1 MATRTARPAARRPL
15 DAEEMAA
22 WRAFVLANAR
32 IVKLLQGELESEQGL
47 SLPAYECLVRL
58 SEAADGR
65 LRMSEL
71 ATFATLTPSGLTRL
85 IDKLVA
91 DGLVERLRCESD
103 ARVVYAAITPA
114 GRQRLR
120 EAYPTHL
127 RGVREHFIDLLTPA
141 QLAALHAALDP
152 LVAGCPTQ
160 P

>member
-1 MATRTARPAARRPL
+1 MATRTERPAARRPL
-15 DAEEMAA
+15 DADEMAA

-32 IVKLLQGELESEQGL
+32 IVKLLGAELDSEGL
-47 SLPAYECLVRL
+47 SLPAYECLARL

-65 LRMSEL
+65 MRMSDL

-91 DGLVERLRCESD
+91 DGLVERLRCDTD

-114 GRQRLR
+114 GLTRLK
-120 EAYPTHL
+120 EAYPVHL
-127 RGVREHFIDLLTPA
+127 RGVREHFIDRLTPS
-141 QLAALHAALDP
+141 QLATLRAALDP
-152 LVAGCPTQ
+152 LVAGCPTE

>member
-1 MATRTARPAARRPL
+1 
-15 DAEEMAA
+15 MAA
-22 WRAFVLANAR
+22 WRAFVLANAK
-32 IVKLLQGELESEQGL
+32 IVKLLQGELETEQGL

-58 SEAADGR
+58 SEAPDGR
-65 LRMSEL
+65 LRMSDL

-103 ARVVYAAITPA
+103 ARVVYAAITQA
-114 GRQRLR
+114 GQQRLR
-120 EAYPTHL
+120 AAYPTHL
-127 RGVREHFIDLLTPA
+127 RGVREHFIDLLTPT

-152 LVAGCPTQ
+152 LVAGCPTE

>member
-1 MATRTARPAARRPL
+1 MATRAAQTAARRPL

-32 IVKLLQGELESEQGL
+32 IVKLLQGELENEQGL

-65 LRMSEL
+65 LRMSDL

-91 DGLVERLRCESD
+91 DGLVERLRCETD

-120 EAYPTHL
+120 NAYPTHL

-141 QLAALHAALDP
+141 QLSALHAALDP
-152 LVAGCPTQ
+152 LVAGCPTES
-160 P
+160 

>member
-1 MATRTARPAARRPL
+1 MATRAARPATRRSL

-32 IVKLLQGELESEQGL
+32 IVKLLQAELETEQGL

-58 SEAADGR
+58 SEAVEGR
-65 LRMSEL
+65 MRMSDL

-91 DGLVERLRCESD
+91 DGLVERLRCETD

-114 GRQRLR
+114 GERRLR
-120 EAYPTHL
+120 DAYPTHL
-127 RGVREHFIDLLTPA
+127 RGVREHFIDRLTPA
-141 QLAALHAALDP
+141 QLTTLHAALDP
-152 LVAGCPTQ
+152 LVAGCPTES
-160 P
+160 

>member
-1 MATRTARPAARRPL
+1 
-15 DAEEMAA
+15 MAA
-22 WRAFVLANAR
+22 WRAFVLANAK
-32 IVKLLQGELESEQGL
+32 IVKLLQGELEAEQGL

-58 SEAADGR
+58 SEAPDGR
-65 LRMSEL
+65 LRMSDL

-91 DGLVERLRCESD
+91 DGLVERLRCETD
-103 ARVVYAAITPA
+103 ARVVYAAITAA

>member
-1 MATRTARPAARRPL
+1 
-15 DAEEMAA
+15 MAA

-32 IVKLLQGELESEQGL
+32 VVKLLQGELENEQGL
-47 SLPAYECLVRL
+47 TLPAYECLVRL

-103 ARVVYAAITPA
+103 ARVVYAAITPT

-120 EAYPTHL
+120 DAYPTHL

-141 QLAALHAALDP
+141 QLVALHAALDP
-152 LVAGCPTQ
+152 LVAGCPTE